1 MNIDVLSKSQIST
14 DEKFHRKCCIIHRR
28 FSRVFIDDKSIL
40 DTMGVSY
47 LRLTGY
53 TGLDRITFTTS
64 GGTHN
69 AGVTGSGTH
78 FSMDNICLQFT

>member
-40 DTMGVSY
+40 DTMVNH
-47 LRLTGY
+47 LTIDENNKMIDVRSK
-53 TGLDRITFTTS
+53 TI
-64 GGTHN
+64 
-69 AGVTGSGTH
+69 
-78 FSMDNICLQFT
+78 SMSEEIVQIA